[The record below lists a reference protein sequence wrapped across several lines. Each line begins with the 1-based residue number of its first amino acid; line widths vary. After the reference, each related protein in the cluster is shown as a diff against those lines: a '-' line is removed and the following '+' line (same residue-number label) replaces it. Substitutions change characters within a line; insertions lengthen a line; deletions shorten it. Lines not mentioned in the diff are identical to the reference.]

1 MMEWTPP
8 PDGIDRRTVKKMLA
22 VARILGDGTRRR
34 TQAFTHLQSHYLFRD
49 RFARPRKGNDKG
61 KVETLVKT
69 ARRRFMVPI
78 PKVHEA
84 PGRGTVRRAV
94 PGHSPRLLVEAP
106 VSSMKTSRSGFRSG
120 WATNQAWRRRRTSGR
135 RCSLACALFLNV
147 IRRRSSRR
155 QIVLCATTRPWAA
168 SRCSASSAK
177 VMSGVTSTRDR
188 ISSPWASIR
197 YER

>member
-8 PDGIDRRTVKKMLA
+8 PDGIDRRTVEKMLA
-22 VARILGDGTRRR
+22 VARILVDGTRRR

-49 RFARPRKGNDKG
+49 RFARPRKGNGKG
-61 KVETLVKT
+61 KVEALVKT

-94 PGHSPRLLVEAP
+94 PGHSPRLFGRGAGFVDEDQSLRLQVRLGHEPGVAP
-106 VSSMKTSRSGFRSG
+106 SQNVR
-120 WATNQAWRRRRTSGR
+120 APL
-135 RCSLACALFLNV
+135 LAGVRAFSNV